1 LDLKDEK
8 VLEFI
13 RFKRTLRQVLLL
25 PIVACLLLACVL
37 VWQITGANAT
47 VGLIEE
53 SDHRIALA
61 TLIEKLAV
69 DEETGLRGY
78 QTTSDPRFLQPYHDA
93 EAPLQ
98 QAIVELQSTIRPN
111 QPQYASM
118 LLNLNQFIEEH
129 QIWRQGFAEPLIATI
144 DAGGHAT
151 DVDLNMQGMA
161 RVDAMRDSLKVIA
174 SAAEQNRNVRIAL
187 WHRQNRHL
195 LFVLIGLALAIGLLI
210 GLFTRVRLTSVY
222 EAFQTQLDLQRRRT
236 QELFESEQHLRTTLA
251 SIGDGVIVC
260 DAAGLV
266 QMMNMVAQ
274 DLTGWTESE
283 AQNRPLDE
291 IFHIVNEITRQPVE
305 NPFLKVQRLQRVVG
319 VSQHTILLRKD
330 GAEISVD
337 DSGAP
342 IRNAAGEITGIIM
355 VFRDITLELKT
366 RAALLANEKLA
377 VAGRLAATIAH
388 EIHNPL
394 DSVANLLYL
403 LQNEPKEEE
412 SKQFLQMAHTELARV
427 TQISRA
433 MLSLYRESTAPVRVN
448 IKEMIDDLL
457 LLLQRRFQI
466 LGVTVSTDLPPEIAV
481 EGFPAELRQVFTNLI
496 INAAE
501 AAGHGGS
508 VAVRTI
514 AQPAGT
520 TASGQTTEAGA
531 IVEIEDTGPG
541 IPNEVRQHL
550 FQPFFTTKGERG
562 TGLGLWVSQG
572 IISKHA
578 GTIDLD
584 SRTEGPGHGTTARVF
599 LAYKPV
605 INPGGN

>member
-174 SAAEQNRNVRIAL
+174 SAAEQNRNDRIAL

-466 LGVTVSTDLPPEIAV
+466 LGVTVSTDLPPRLQLRASPLSSARSSPTSSSTPPRP
-481 EGFPAELRQVFTNLI
+481 PAMAAASPSVPSPNPLAPPHPVRRQKPAPSSRSKTPALESRTKSGNTSSSPSSPQRG
-496 INAAE
+496 NAAPDSAYGFRRE
-501 AAGHGGS
+501 S
-508 VAVRTI
+508 
-514 AQPAGT
+514 
-520 TASGQTTEAGA
+520 S
-531 IVEIEDTGPG
+531 
-541 IPNEVRQHL
+541 
-550 FQPFFTTKGERG
+550 
-562 TGLGLWVSQG
+562 
-572 IISKHA
+572 SKHA

>member
-174 SAAEQNRNVRIAL
+174 SAAEQNRNDRIAL

-403 LQNEPKEEE
+403 LQHEPKEEE
-412 SKQFLQMAHTELARV
+412 SKQFLEMAHTELARV

-433 MLSLYRESTAPVRVN
+433 MLSLYRESTAPVSVPL
-448 IKEMIDDLL
+448 KEMLEDLL
-457 LLLQRRFQI
+457 LLMQRRFQI
-466 LGVTVSTDLPPEIAV
+466 LGVTVSADLPAGIAV
-481 EGFPAELRQVFTNLI
+481 EGFPAELRQVFTNLLT
-496 INAAE
+496 NAAE
-501 AAGHGGS
+501 AAGQGGS
-508 VAVRTI
+508 VTVRVLPP
-514 AQPAGT
+514 PADPASDH
-520 TASGQTTEAGA
+520 TAEAGA
-531 IVEIEDTGPG
+531 IVEIIDNGPG
-541 IPNEVRQHL
+541 ILPENRKRIFE
-550 FQPFFTTKGERG
+550 PFFTTKGERG

-572 IISKHA
+572 IIHKHA
-578 GTIDLD
+578 GTIVLD
-584 SRTEGPGHGTTARVF
+584 SRTEGPGRGTTARVF